1 MVEVGEAT
9 RFMPPQTFM
18 GRMKLPVIATEPLYD
33 TSPVASLAESSPL
46 VELVGVCRSW
56 GRGTTR
62 REVLRDLDLEMVPGT
77 ATSVTGRNGV
87 GKTTLLRIMTGILA
101 PDGGIVMVDGIRP
114 TESWREYHRRI
125 GFLSAGDRGLYARVT
140 VRGHLEHWTAF
151 ALVPRRERSHRVDEA
166 LAAFDLKD
174 LANRRAE
181 RLSQGQRQRLR
192 LALAV
197 VHRPKVLLLDEP
209 RNSLD
214 AEGQSLLSAAVRGLL
229 RRGGAVLCCA
239 PAGEEHLDSCDRHVV
254 IEDGTLRLA

>member
-1 MVEVGEAT
+1 M
-9 RFMPPQTFM
+9 
-18 GRMKLPVIATEPLYD
+18 ISTEPLYD
-33 TSPVASLAESSPL
+33 TSPVAPLAEASPL

-56 GRGTTR
+56 GAAGPDERCCETSTWRSCPVPPRPSLDETASARPLCSGSSPASSR
-62 REVLRDLDLEMVPGT
+62 RT
-77 ATSVTGRNGV
+77 A
-87 GKTTLLRIMTGILA
+87 A
-101 PDGGIVMVDGIRP
+101 IVMVDGIRP

-151 ALVPRRERSHRVDEA
+151 ALVPRRERSQRVDEA

-174 LANRRAE
+174 LANRRAD

-214 AEGQSLLSAAVRGLL
+214 AEGQSLLNAAVRDVL

-239 PAGEEHLDSCDRHVV
+239 PAGEEHLDACDRHVV
-254 IEDGTLRLA
+254 IEDGTLRPA